1 MIQNHWARLP
11 APVRAL
17 LTAAAL
23 LLGAV
28 ALTFAMHNQDTYRTG
43 TWDET
48 SQSLVFGRI
57 LQIQNHQSA
66 PGGFLGNYLVEGRDP
81 QQDRYLFRENAPV
94 RPEEYQPYTHQ
105 SGLQGLAFG
114 WLNKVYSLINQGGE
128 ARERMLYATNSILLY
143 LASLC
148 LAAAAGRAFGPTAG
162 LGFAAA
168 VLCAPWV
175 QRGMKNLYW
184 CLWTWW
190 LPALAGLLVWQLAR
204 RRGRVPGWGYG
215 LVFGAVGLRCLC
227 GFEFIS
233 DFLILCEAALFA
245 AWVDALVRRAP
256 ARPWFFRM
264 VYTGF
269 AAVGGFAAALGVW
282 FAQNVAYFGDAGEA
296 WRSILEA
303 ATRHSLGGDAS
314 IPAVISLYLTSADPV
329 LQLGPVAL
337 PPLALIALGAAGL
350 ALMALGQKFGLRPA
364 GSLPALA
371 ALWCLGLLAPLSW
384 MVLAK
389 MHCQIHTHL
398 VPILWNF
405 ALAPAT
411 LTVLG
416 ALVWQLARGLRRP
429 GRKNPRREGPC
440 GADC

>member
-11 APVRAL
+11 APARVL

-148 LAAAAGRAFGPTAG
+148 LAAAAGRVFAG
-162 LGFAAA
+162 HE
-168 VLCAPWV
+168 
-175 QRGMKNLYW
+175 K
-184 CLWTWW
+184 
-190 LPALAGLLVWQLAR
+190 
-204 RRGRVPGWGYG
+204 
-215 LVFGAVGLRCLC
+215 
-227 GFEFIS
+227 
-233 DFLILCEAALFA
+233 
-245 AWVDALVRRAP
+245 
-256 ARPWFFRM
+256 
-264 VYTGF
+264 
-269 AAVGGFAAALGVW
+269 
-282 FAQNVAYFGDAGEA
+282 
-296 WRSILEA
+296 
-303 ATRHSLGGDAS
+303 
-314 IPAVISLYLTSADPV
+314 PV
-329 LQLGPVAL
+329 LVPVDLVA
-337 PPLALIALGAAGL
+337 AGAGRAAGL
-350 ALMALGQKFGLRPA
+350 AA
-364 GSLPALA
+364 GPPPGPGARVGVRVGVRRRGA
-371 ALWCLGLLAPLSW
+371 ALP
-384 MVLAK
+384 VR
-389 MHCQIHTHL
+389 
-398 VPILWNF
+398 V
-405 ALAPAT
+405 
-411 LTVLG
+411 
-416 ALVWQLARGLRRP
+416 
-429 GRKNPRREGPC
+429 
-440 GADC
+440 

>member
-11 APVRAL
+11 APARAL

-128 ARERMLYATNSILLY
+128 ARERMLYATNAILLY

-148 LAAAAGRAFGPTAG
+148 LAAAAGRVFGPTAG

-303 ATRHSLGGDAS
+303 ATRCCSWARWPCRRWPSSPWGRRGWPSWRWGRNSACVRRAACRRWRRS
-314 IPAVISLYLTSADPV
+314 GAWACWRPSAGWCWPRCTARSTPIWCRSSGTSPW
-329 LQLGPVAL
+329 PR
-337 PPLALIALGAAGL
+337 PP
-350 ALMALGQKFGLRPA
+350 
-364 GSLPALA
+364 
-371 ALWCLGLLAPLSW
+371 
-384 MVLAK
+384 
-389 MHCQIHTHL
+389 
-398 VPILWNF
+398 
-405 ALAPAT
+405 
-411 LTVLG
+411 
-416 ALVWQLARGLRRP
+416 
-429 GRKNPRREGPC
+429 
-440 GADC
+440 

>member
-11 APVRAL
+11 APARAL

-148 LAAAAGRAFGPTAG
+148 LAAAAGRVFGPTAG

-168 VLCAPWV
+168 
-175 QRGMKNLYW
+175 
-184 CLWTWW
+184 
-190 LPALAGLLVWQLAR
+190 
-204 RRGRVPGWGYG
+204 
-215 LVFGAVGLRCLC
+215 
-227 GFEFIS
+227 
-233 DFLILCEAALFA
+233 
-245 AWVDALVRRAP
+245 
-256 ARPWFFRM
+256 
-264 VYTGF
+264 
-269 AAVGGFAAALGVW
+269 
-282 FAQNVAYFGDAGEA
+282 
-296 WRSILEA
+296 
-303 ATRHSLGGDAS
+303 
-314 IPAVISLYLTSADPV
+314 
-329 LQLGPVAL
+329 
-337 PPLALIALGAAGL
+337 
-350 ALMALGQKFGLRPA
+350 
-364 GSLPALA
+364 
-371 ALWCLGLLAPLSW
+371 
-384 MVLAK
+384 
-389 MHCQIHTHL
+389 
-398 VPILWNF
+398 
-405 ALAPAT
+405 
-411 LTVLG
+411 
-416 ALVWQLARGLRRP
+416 
-429 GRKNPRREGPC
+429 
-440 GADC
+440 